1 MIVTCNECESSF
13 NVDDN
18 LIKDTGS
25 KFRCS
30 KCNSVFTAFPEALE
44 PVDDDVVAEA
54 GDDLES
60 DDLDTR
66 LEDLLGDEP
75 VEPDA
80 LSEDMN
86 DEFDLDLD
94 FDLDDED
101 VEEAFAVDAE
111 PVDSDGEMLE
121 IDDDLGTEM
130 ALADSSDELE
140 LDLGVE
146 TDSVAE
152 LNLGDEKK
160 ASDELPDLGDF
171 ADLAGLDDETPTL
184 DDADSDLAELDIDL
198 EPEAEPELEVED
210 VKQDQEIESDLGEEE
225 ELELA
230 DLDLEVDDLTDVAEE
245 TASESGEIA
254 RDLEAEDFAME
265 EEAGSSPELVGT
277 DELDLSNLDDI
288 LEPEE
293 APVADVQELAGSE
306 DLDLDLDLDAES
318 TTEEDAIASPADANA
333 VDELDLS
340 DLEGFIDSDDASEL
354 QAAPESGAEDL
365 EMDLDFQVDDDAES
379 ADARVTADELDFSD
393 LEKMLE
399 PEEEP
404 AAESVE
410 DDDSDD
416 LDLQFEIEGEPT
428 ATTDDDATGTEP
440 DTEGEIDF
448 LDIEKMLE
456 SGEEISAEDEAE
468 QAEEAVENL
477 DFTAEMEA
485 APGDDAS
492 DAVSDLDLD
501 FDLESE
507 IQEKEERLA
516 EVETQGTELESNLL
530 ASDDVEQVVESEM
543 DDVAFEGPTQ
553 EVGAITEEF
562 ATQEFTDTTAIN
574 DQTDVLYDTEAEEAA
589 QTPVKKRRSRKPVV
603 VTLVLLILAIGV
615 IVLPNS
621 LGIKIPFVSDLKIPY
636 LSDLNLKIPYLSDL
650 LNPEE
655 QDVAGNLRILPMD
668 RSITAKFVKNES
680 TGQIL
685 VINGTIK
692 NEYDHP
698 RSFIKITGK
707 LYSKGKKLAKEATV
721 YCGNVLSETDLAK
734 MNIAAINKRLQ
745 NRFGDN
751 RSNLKLKTGKVL
763 PFMIVFDK
771 LPGNLDEYTV
781 EVAGSSI

>member
-30 KCNSVFTAFPEALE
+30 KCNSVFTAFPEAIE
-44 PVDDDVVAEA
+44 PIVDDVATEA
-54 GDDLES
+54 GDDTGP

-66 LEDLLGDEP
+66 LEDLLGDES

-101 VEEAFAVDAE
+101 VEEAFAVDVE
-111 PVDSDGEMLE
+111 PDGGILE
-121 IDDDLGTEM
+121 IDDDLETEK

-146 TDSVAE
+146 TDSVAA
-152 LNLGDEKK
+152 LNLDGEKK
-160 ASDELPDLGDF
+160 TNDELPDLGDF
-171 ADLAGLDDETPTL
+171 EDLAGLDDETPTL
-184 DDADSDLAELDIDL
+184 EDADSDLAELDIDL
-198 EPEAEPELEVED
+198 EPEIEPETEVED
-210 VKQDQEIESDLGEEE
+210 IKQDQEIESDLGEEE
-225 ELELA
+225 ELDLA
-230 DLDLEVDDLTDVAEE
+230 ELDLEVEDLTAAEE
-245 TASESGEIA
+245 ETVSESGEIG
-254 RDLEAEDFAME
+254 RELETGDFAME
-265 EEAGSSPELVGT
+265 EDAGLRPELVGT

-293 APVADVQELAGSE
+293 SPVADAHPLTGSE
-306 DLDLDLDLDAES
+306 DLELDLNFEAES
-318 TTEEDAIASPADANA
+318 VTEEDATVSPADANA
-333 VDELDLS
+333 IDELDLS

-365 EMDLDFQVDDDAES
+365 EMDLEFQVDDDAES
-379 ADARVTADELDFSD
+379 ADTRATADELDFSD

-410 DDDSDD
+410 EDVSDD
-416 LDLQFEIEGEPT
+416 LDLQFEIEGEP
-428 ATTDDDATGTEP
+428 AAVTDADATGTEA
-440 DTEGEIDF
+440 DTEGEVDF

-456 SGEEISAEDEAE
+456 SGEEISAQDESE

-477 DFTAEMEA
+477 DFSAEMEA
-485 APGDDAS
+485 APGDDAT

-516 EVETQGTELESNLL
+516 EVETQGTVLESNLL
-530 ASDDVEQVVESEM
+530 TSEDVEQVVESEIE
-543 DDVAFEGPTQ
+543 DVPFEGATQ
-553 EVGAITEEF
+553 EVGAVTEEF
-562 ATQEFTDTTAIN
+562 ATQEFTDTSGIN
-574 DQTDVLYDTEAEEAA
+574 DQTDVLSDTEAEKAA
-589 QTPVKKRRSRKPVV
+589 LTPVQKRRSRKPVV
-603 VTLVLLILAIGV
+603 VTILLLILALGV

-621 LGIKIPFVSDLKIPY
+621 LGIKIPFISDLKIPY

-655 QDVAGNLRILPMD
+655 QDVAGNLRILPID
-668 RSITAKFVKNES
+668 RSINAKFVKNVS
-680 TGQIL
+680 TGQLL

-721 YCGNVLSETDLAK
+721 YCGNVLSESDLAK